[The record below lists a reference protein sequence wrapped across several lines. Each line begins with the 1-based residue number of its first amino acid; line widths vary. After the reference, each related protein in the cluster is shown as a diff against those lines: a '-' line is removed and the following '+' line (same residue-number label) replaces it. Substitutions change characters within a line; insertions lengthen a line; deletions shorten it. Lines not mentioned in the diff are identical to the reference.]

1 MLRDPMSGDHAGAVD
16 GLPPGPRLPGPLQ
29 TLRLVAR
36 PLAFLH
42 SCERRYGRTFT
53 VSFAPVGKVVYI
65 ADPAEVRAVF
75 TGDAATFHAGEART
89 PLADVLGSRSLLLL
103 DEDEHLRERK
113 LMLPPFH
120 GERLRTYED
129 AMARITAAEVESIP
143 LGRPAALR
151 PHMQAITL
159 EVILRV
165 VIGTREPER
174 LEPLRRAL
182 SRLTGMH
189 PIRLLAAT
197 MVRRD
202 LGPGSPW
209 RTFIRIRDEADE
221 LLYEE
226 IARRRARPGGDD
238 MLSMLVEAR
247 DEDGNGLDDRALR
260 DELVTLL
267 LAGHET
273 TATGLAWA
281 FERLVR
287 HPEAMA
293 RLRETLDAGDDTYLD
308 AVIKETLRVR
318 PVVLEVARHLMAP
331 VEVAGYRLPAGTTVM
346 SSVALLQLSSD
357 HWREPAAFRP
367 ERFLG
372 KPPDAYTWI
381 PFGGGVKRC
390 LGASFALLEMRVVMR
405 ELLRRLDLA
414 PARPVPE
421 RGRVRHVT
429 YCPARDG
436 EVVASERIG
445 PWSSR

>member
-1 MLRDPMSGDHAGAVD
+1 
-16 GLPPGPRLPGPLQ
+16 
-29 TLRLVAR
+29 
-36 PLAFLH
+36 
-42 SCERRYGRTFT
+42 
-53 VSFAPVGKVVYI
+53 
-65 ADPAEVRAVF
+65 
-75 TGDAATFHAGEART
+75 
-89 PLADVLGSRSLLLL
+89 
-103 DEDEHLRERK
+103 
-113 LMLPPFH
+113 
-120 GERLRTYED
+120 
-129 AMARITAAEVESIP
+129 MARITAAEVESIP

-209 RTFIRIRDEADE
+209 RTFISIRDEADE

-293 RLRETLDAGDDTYLD
+293 RLRETLDAGDDSLPRRGDQGD
-308 AVIKETLRVR
+308 AAGATGRARGGAAPDGAGGGGRVPPAR
-318 PVVLEVARHLMAP
+318 GDDGDVVGGAP
-331 VEVAGYRLPAGTTVM
+331 P
-346 SSVALLQLSSD
+346 ALLRSLARAGGFPSRAFPRQ
-357 HWREPAAFRP
+357 AA
-367 ERFLG
+367 
-372 KPPDAYTWI
+372 
-381 PFGGGVKRC
+381 
-390 LGASFALLEMRVVMR
+390 
-405 ELLRRLDLA
+405 RRLHVDPVRRRSQALPGGELRPPRDAGRHARVAA
-414 PARPVPE
+414 PARTAPP
-421 RGRVRHVT
+421 RG
-429 YCPARDG
+429 P
-436 EVVASERIG
+436 
-445 PWSSR
+445 SRSAAGCGT

>member
-1 MLRDPMSGDHAGAVD
+1 MLRDPISDHTGAVD
-16 GLPPGPRLPGPLQ
+16 RLPPGPRLPGPLQ
-29 TLRLVAR
+29 AMRLVAR

-42 SCERRYGRTFT
+42 SCERRFGPAFT
-53 VSFAPVGKVVYI
+53 VSFAPVGQVVYI
-65 ADPAEVRAVF
+65 TDPADVRAVF
-75 TGDAATFHAGEART
+75 TGDAATFHTGEART
-89 PLADVLGSRSLLLL
+89 PLADVLGRRSLLLL

-120 GERLRTYED
+120 GERLRAYED
-129 AMARITAAEVESIP
+129 AMASITAAEVEKIP
-143 LGRPAALR
+143 LGRPVALR

-189 PIRLLAAT
+189 PVLMLAASL
-197 MVRRD
+197 VRRD

-209 RTFIRIRDEADE
+209 RTFTGIRDEADE

-226 IARRRARPGGDD
+226 IARRRSRPGGDD

-247 DEDGNGLDDRALR
+247 DEDGNGLDDGALR

-287 HPEAMA
+287 HPAAMA
-293 RLRETLDAGDDTYLD
+293 RLRETLDAGDHTYLD

-346 SSVALLQLSSD
+346 SSVALVQLSSR
-357 HWREPAAFRP
+357 HWDEPTAFRP

-372 KPPDAYTWI
+372 EPPDAYTWI

-405 ELLRRLDLA
+405 ELLRRLDVA
-414 PARPVPE
+414 PARPEAE
-421 RGRVRHVT
+421 RGRVHHVT
-429 YCPARDG
+429 FAPSRDG
-436 EVVASERIG
+436 EVVASER
-445 PWSSR
+445 SE

>member
-1 MLRDPMSGDHAGAVD
+1 MLRDPVSGEHAEVAD

-29 TLRLVAR
+29 ALRLLAR

-42 SCERRYGRTFT
+42 SCQRRFGSTFT
-53 VSFAPVGKVVYI
+53 VTFAPYGKVVYL
-65 ADPAEVRAVF
+65 ADPADIRTVF
-75 TGDAATFHAGEART
+75 GGDGATFHTGEARAS
-89 PLADVLGSRSLLLL
+89 LADVVGEHSLLLL
-103 DEDEHLRERK
+103 DEGEHLWERK

-120 GERLRTYED
+120 GERLRAYEET
-129 AMARITAAEVESIP
+129 MASITAGEVDSIP
-143 LGRPAALR
+143 LGRPVPLR

-159 EVILRV
+159 DVILRV

-174 LEPLRRAL
+174 VEPLRRVL
-182 SRLTGMH
+182 SRLTGLN
-189 PIRLLAAT
+189 PVLLLAASLI
-197 MVRRD
+197 RRD

-209 RTFIRIRDEADE
+209 RTFTRIRDEADE

-226 IARRRARPGGDD
+226 IARRREHPGGDD

-247 DEDGNGLDDRALR
+247 DDEGRGLDDRALR

-287 HPEAMA
+287 HPDAMV
-293 RLRETLDAGDDTYLD
+293 RVRETIEAGDDTYLD

-318 PVVLEVARHLMAP
+318 PVVLEVARYLTEP
-331 VEVAGYRLPAGTTVM
+331 VQLAGHRLPAGTAVM
-346 SSVALLQLSSD
+346 SSLALVQLSSR
-357 HWREPAAFRP
+357 HWDDPAAFRP

-372 KPPDAYTWI
+372 EPPDAYSWI
-381 PFGGGVKRC
+381 PFGGGVRRC

-405 ELLRRLDLA
+405 EVLRRLDLA
-414 PARPVPE
+414 PGRPEAE

-429 YCPARDG
+429 FCPARDG
-436 EVVASERIG
+436 EVVASERMG
-445 PWSSR
+445 SWSSP